1 VDDLTKLKLEL
12 SQGWRLLFRHKYK
25 RPAYVPFPKSVFTDI
40 RFIKLSVR
48 AKAAVPIMLL
58 IASEDQDRV
67 LPNAEIVFRRLR
79 ELGISQRKDSFL
91 SLIHELIQGGLL
103 QNVAPEYRVQRTENK
118 EDKKER
124 ASSAREATPNGFAS
138 PTACDLNSDRGV
150 GDEVRDGESPPLGQ
164 PHKPEPAPELR
175 EITNGSGANRVT
187 ADYAAALSSFGP
199 IKSRFDRGRR

>member
-1 VDDLTKLKLEL
+1 MDDLTKLKLEL

-58 IASEDQDRV
+58 IASEDQDRR

-91 SLIHELIQGGLL
+91 SLIHELIQGGIL
-103 QNVAPEYRVQRTENK
+103 QNATPEFRVQRTEYK

-124 ASSAREATPNGFAS
+124 ASPAREATPNGFAS
-138 PTACDLNSDRGV
+138 PARHVSEEQTKGLSE
-150 GDEVRDGESPPLGQ
+150 EVRNDPQPLAQPNLGAIETPGIVPPA
-164 PHKPEPAPELR
+164 APESKSLTY
-175 EITNGSGANRVT
+175 EQAQ
-187 ADYAAALSSFGP
+187 ALGLGP
-199 IKSRFDRGRR
+199 PIGRFDRRR